1 MRATTPTALINIARV
16 QLKSTETIWNRLS
29 ELERVLKRYG
39 QMGKFFLFIMIVGVG
54 FLLVLAAMIIMM

>member
-1 MRATTPTALINIARV
+1 
-16 QLKSTETIWNRLS
+16 LS

-39 QMGKFFLFIMIVGVG
+39 QMGKLFLFMMIVGVG